1 MLAARSLRLAGSAAL
16 LLALSLGAAAKE
28 RHVSHHHHHHGH
40 AHDYQDRAEPEP
52 DLGARAAP
60 GAHAPGGGFGLAAAQ
75 LIRAC
80 SGQAAELQKM
90 PFDVVVNTVR
100 PNDDQ
105 RAALEK
111 IRAAAADAVKKL
123 NANCPKDVP
132 APLAGQLDSIRA
144 SLDAIKSAL
153 QPLRPVFVSAYAV
166 LDDEQKARLVALAIS
181 QQQAENPHQGATQ
194 AAQGAAAVTSAAE
207 TQEEPVAL
215 GCRQWPARLKSWPL
229 SRIESDLSL
238 SDDQHAAL
246 YSLMAAIYRAA
257 GGVVASCH
265 EENWIT
271 PVARLDAELIQVDA
285 LRQCVDT
292 ITPALTGFAK
302 SLSDEQT
309 GQLNT
314 ALGLSAKSAAN
325 AH

>member
-16 LLALSLGAAAKE
+16 LLALSLAAAAKE
-28 RHVSHHHHHHGH
+28 RHASHHHRHGH
-40 AHDYQDRAEPEP
+40 AHDYQDRADAGP
-52 DLGARAAP
+52 DVGARAAP
-60 GAHAPGGGFGLAAAQ
+60 GAHAPAGGFGLAAAQ

-132 APLAGQLDSIRA
+132 APLAGQLNSIRA

-153 QPLRPVFVSAYAV
+153 QPLRPVFVAAYAA

-181 QQQAENPHQGATQ
+181 QQQAEPSHQGATQ
-194 AAQGAAAVTSAAE
+194 AEQVTSAAE

-229 SRIESDLSL
+229 NRIESDLSL

-257 GGVVASCH
+257 GSVVASCH

-309 GQLNT
+309 VQLNT

-325 AH
+325 AR